1 MSERYEYARASLS
14 EAELDA
20 SPFDLLRRW
29 MAKAVAEQVVEPTA
43 ACLSTVS
50 AEGRPSSRMV
60 LVRDLDE
67 AGITFF
73 TNYLSRKGGELA
85 ANPAACLNLWWAG
98 LERQVRIEGQVA
110 PVASDI
116 SDKYWQERPRD
127 SQLASAASPQSSAI
141 VDRDVLLAKV
151 ALLAERFPDGVPR
164 PENWGGYSIEPDY
177 FEFWQGGVSRLH
189 DRFEYRLCEGTW
201 KIQRLAP

>member
-20 SPFDLLRRW
+20 SPFKLMRRW
-29 MAKAVAEQVVEPTA
+29 VSEAMEEQIVEPTA

-60 LVRDLDE
+60 LLRGIDD

-73 TNYLSRKGGELA
+73 TNYLSRKGRELA
-85 ANPAACLNLWWAG
+85 ANPVACLNLWWAG
-98 LERQVRIEGQVA
+98 LERQVRIEGEVSA
-110 PVASDI
+110 VSSDM
-116 SDKYWQERPRD
+116 SDEYWRERPRD
-127 SQLASAASPQSSAI
+127 SQLASAASPQSTVIA
-141 VDRDVLLAKV
+141 DRDVLFEKVTELAG
-151 ALLAERFPDGVPR
+151 RYPDAVPR
-164 PENWGGYSIEPDY
+164 PENWGGYRLEPDC

>member
-1 MSERYEYARASLS
+1 VSERYEYTRASLS

-20 SPFDLLRRW
+20 SPFALMRRW
-29 MAKAVAEQVVEPTA
+29 ISEAMEELIVEPTA

-60 LVRDLDE
+60 LLRGIDD

-73 TNYLSRKGGELA
+73 TNYLSRKGQELA
-85 ANPAACLNLWWAG
+85 AKPVACLNLWWAG
-98 LERQVRIEGQVA
+98 PERQIRIEGQVA
-110 PVASDI
+110 PVAADI
-116 SDKYWQERPRD
+116 SDDYWRERPRD
-127 SQLASAASPQSSAI
+127 SQLASAASPQSTAI
-141 VDRDVLLAKV
+141 PDRDVLFEKV
-151 ALLAERFPDGVPR
+151 TELAERYPDAVPR
-164 PENWGGYSIEPDY
+164 PENWGGYRLEPDY